1 MGTSAKFSPG
11 SGTGNRSLSAATTGT
26 GAAISFHDCRQV
38 SWSTTYP
45 GTAPTTGTVLIEQS
59 PDASFAGTWNQLA
72 SIDCSQLSAG
82 TDGYGTYPGQTG
94 FVRARFTVDADQAI
108 TVELNGLRP

>member
-1 MGTSAKFSPG
+1 MLATMTHVHDGAQISS
-11 SGTGNRSLSAATTGT
+11 SGTGT
-26 GAAISFHDCRQV
+26 AISFHDCRQV

-94 FVRARFTVDADQAI
+94 FVRARFTVDADNAI

>member
-26 GAAISFHDCRQV
+26 GTAISFHDCRQV

-45 GTAPTTGTVLIEQS
+45 GTAPTAGTVLIEQS

-72 SIDCSQLSAG
+72 SIDCSQLGGNGWLWHVSRPDRLCPRAVYRKRGSA
-82 TDGYGTYPGQTG
+82 
-94 FVRARFTVDADQAI
+94 
-108 TVELNGLRP
+108 NHS